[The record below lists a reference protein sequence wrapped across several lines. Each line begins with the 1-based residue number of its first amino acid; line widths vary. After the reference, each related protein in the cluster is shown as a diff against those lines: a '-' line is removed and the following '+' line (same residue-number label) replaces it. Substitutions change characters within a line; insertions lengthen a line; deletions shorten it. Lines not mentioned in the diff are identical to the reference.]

1 MNESV
6 GKPLIVRAVITAEVP
21 GIGTTSI
28 CSLIALEINLTPG
41 SEIAG
46 VPASETNA
54 QFSPD
59 LILLITFGIFFFSLT
74 ALNDISFL
82 EML

>member
-6 GKPLIVRAVITAEVP
+6 GNPLIVSPVITAEVP
-21 GIGTTSI
+21 GTGTTSI
-28 CSLIALEINLTPG
+28 SSFIASEINLTPG

-54 QFSPD
+54 QLSPD
-59 LILLITFGIFFFSLT
+59 LILAITFGIFFFSLT
-74 ALNDISFL
+74 ALN
-82 EML
+82 